1 MQVVASPA
9 RADPVAVRS
18 ALAALQEAVQL
29 VLAAAVHQGTVQA
42 LDPGQAAVDHKAQ
55 LSIY

>member
-18 ALAALQEAVQL
+18 ALAALQL
-29 VLAAAVHQGTVQA
+29 VLASAVHQGTVQA